1 MPAKWFP
8 GEQDSQRL
16 LWVRKA
22 PSLWTAAKQ
31 VREQEP
37 AVWFSWASFA
47 LKQLSLNCELC
58 VRKEEERDFVGWQLG
73 INESSW
79 QRSET

>member
-8 GEQDSQRL
+8 GERDSQRL

-37 AVWFSWASFA
+37 AVWFSWVSFA

-58 VRKEEERDFVGWQLG
+58 VKKEEERDFVGWQLG

-79 QRSET
+79 QLSET